1 MSSKWI
7 SAKITPK
14 KEDRYLVCNTKGYI
28 YIAEYWCGEWF
39 IQEEM
44 QAGITHWQPLP
55 EPPKQVHK

>member
-1 MSSKWI
+1 MSSNWI
-7 SAKITPK
+7 SAEITPK

-44 QAGITHWQPLP
+44 QGGITHWRHLVK
-55 EPPKQVHK
+55 PPRKSK